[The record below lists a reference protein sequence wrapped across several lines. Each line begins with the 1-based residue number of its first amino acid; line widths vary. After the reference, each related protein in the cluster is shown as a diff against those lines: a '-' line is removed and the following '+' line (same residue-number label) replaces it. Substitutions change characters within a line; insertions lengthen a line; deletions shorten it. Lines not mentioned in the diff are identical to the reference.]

1 MINSYNLEKIVQR
14 DKAAFLC
21 SKFSQV
27 PVFPQRRL
35 LVDGSASVFRQM
47 ILSVWVAFVQVRET
61 ELRLRQ
67 KLQRIGCLQ
76 LRSLRKTCQI
86 NLSQR
91 IKQPVRLTVT
101 LIFVM
106 ISRVATSI
114 SKIIAK

>member
-1 MINSYNLEKIVQR
+1 M
-14 DKAAFLC
+14 
-21 SKFSQV
+21 
-27 PVFPQRRL
+27 
-35 LVDGSASVFRQM
+35 DGSASVFRQM
-47 ILSVWVAFVQVRET
+47 ILSVWAAFVQVRET

-86 NLSQR
+86 NLSLR

-114 SKIIAK
+114 

>member
-1 MINSYNLEKIVQR
+1 M
-14 DKAAFLC
+14 
-21 SKFSQV
+21 
-27 PVFPQRRL
+27 
-35 LVDGSASVFRQM
+35 DGSASVFRQM

-86 NLSQR
+86 HLSQR

>member
-1 MINSYNLEKIVQR
+1 M
-14 DKAAFLC
+14 
-21 SKFSQV
+21 
-27 PVFPQRRL
+27 
-35 LVDGSASVFRQM
+35 DGSASVFRQM
-47 ILSVWVAFVQVRET
+47 ILSVWVAFVQVRKT

-86 NLSQR
+86 NLSLR

>member
-1 MINSYNLEKIVQR
+1 M
-14 DKAAFLC
+14 
-21 SKFSQV
+21 
-27 PVFPQRRL
+27 
-35 LVDGSASVFRQM
+35 DGSASVFRQM

-86 NLSQR
+86 NLSLR

-114 SKIIAK
+114 

>member
-1 MINSYNLEKIVQR
+1 M
-14 DKAAFLC
+14 
-21 SKFSQV
+21 
-27 PVFPQRRL
+27 
-35 LVDGSASVFRQM
+35 DGSASVFRQM
-47 ILSVWVAFVQVRET
+47 ILSVWVAFVQVREI

>member
-1 MINSYNLEKIVQR
+1 M
-14 DKAAFLC
+14 
-21 SKFSQV
+21 
-27 PVFPQRRL
+27 
-35 LVDGSASVFRQM
+35 DGSASVFRQM

-76 LRSLRKTCQI
+76 LHSLRKTCQI

>member
-1 MINSYNLEKIVQR
+1 M
-14 DKAAFLC
+14 
-21 SKFSQV
+21 
-27 PVFPQRRL
+27 
-35 LVDGSASVFRQM
+35 DGSASVFRQM

-76 LRSLRKTCQI
+76 LRCLRKTCQI

>member
-1 MINSYNLEKIVQR
+1 M
-14 DKAAFLC
+14 
-21 SKFSQV
+21 
-27 PVFPQRRL
+27 
-35 LVDGSASVFRQM
+35 DGSASVFRQM

-86 NLSQR
+86 NLSLR